1 MDAIAQKYKTSFTIS
16 RRRLSEPCSMGTTY
30 LLGCI
35 LDRRGLKQ
43 LRVAVTGNLGFNE
56 RVIEKVRVRFR
67 VS

>member
-1 MDAIAQKYKTSFTIS
+1 
-16 RRRLSEPCSMGTTY
+16 MGTTY